1 MFFVVEVFEVA
12 IVLSAVDDLDNV
24 VEVGRSTV
32 AEVDVEERV
41 YCVVIVPDCW
51 GDNVTW
57 MSSVTATCALVS
69 AAVGVL

>member
-41 YCVVIVPDCW
+41 YCVVIFPDC
-51 GDNVTW
+51 
-57 MSSVTATCALVS
+57 
-69 AAVGVL
+69 